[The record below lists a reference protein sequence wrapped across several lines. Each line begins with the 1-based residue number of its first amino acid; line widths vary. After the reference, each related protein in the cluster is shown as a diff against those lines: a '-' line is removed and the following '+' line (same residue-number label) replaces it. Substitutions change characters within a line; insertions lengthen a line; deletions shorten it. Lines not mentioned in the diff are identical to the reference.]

1 MLRMLRMLRMLKYA
15 LYVQVEAMLDS
26 ALLMQTWLLGD
37 GHPSVTGASAYVVCI
52 RQHTSIS

>member
-1 MLRMLRMLRMLKYA
+1 MLTCA

-37 GHPSVTGASAYVVCI
+37 GHPSVTGPAPSVFVLLYW
-52 RQHTSIS
+52 